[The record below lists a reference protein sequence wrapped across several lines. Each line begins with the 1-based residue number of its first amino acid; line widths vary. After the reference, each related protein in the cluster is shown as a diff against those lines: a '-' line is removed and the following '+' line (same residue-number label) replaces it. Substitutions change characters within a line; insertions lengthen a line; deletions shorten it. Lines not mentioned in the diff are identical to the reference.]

1 MNKMTFGIGPN
12 DIRRTAAMTAL
23 LLRVNEE
30 AAEAMTLLNLQA
42 EQDPAI
48 DFSKPL
54 VEVDVPEILDRS
66 DAVAKIN
73 DAFAKAAMD
82 DGTEGISL
90 VAVPDHKNDAEID
103 IYIKGEEPAK

>member
-1 MNKMTFGIGPN
+1 MKKMSFSIGPN
-12 DIRRTAAMTAL
+12 DIKRTAAMTDL
-23 LLRVNEE
+23 LQQVNEE

-54 VEVDVPEILDRS
+54 VEVVVPEILDRS

-82 DGTEGISL
+82 DGTEGIPL
-90 VAVPDHKNDAEID
+90 VAVPDHKKDAEID
-103 IYIKGEEPAK
+103 IYVKGEEPVK